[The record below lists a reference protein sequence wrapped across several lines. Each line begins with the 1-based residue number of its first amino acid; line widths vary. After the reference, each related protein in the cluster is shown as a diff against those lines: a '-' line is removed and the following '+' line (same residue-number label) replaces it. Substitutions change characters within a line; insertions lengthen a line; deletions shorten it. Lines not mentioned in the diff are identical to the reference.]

1 MGIPDGVSPRDPVYG
16 GGGEMCISGNL
27 PGRHDAHHWSMQTHT
42 CTPPLP
48 KHRYQEDLGQYLSP
62 YNRLRHGV
70 QGVSDQ
76 AESPHTH
83 THTHT
88 HTHAP
93 CTETCVCHSDTLTT
107 HRHIH
112 LIDIHTP
119 HRHTPLTDRHMH
131 VHTHP
136 SQTYICMCMHTHT
149 HTHPS

>member
-88 HTHAP
+88 HAP
-93 CTETCVCHSDTLTT
+93 CMETCVCHSDTLTT